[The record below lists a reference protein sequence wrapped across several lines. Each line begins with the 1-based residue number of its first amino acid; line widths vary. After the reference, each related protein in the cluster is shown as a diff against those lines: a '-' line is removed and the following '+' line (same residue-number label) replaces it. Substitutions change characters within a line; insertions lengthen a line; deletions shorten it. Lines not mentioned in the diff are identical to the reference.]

1 MAEIM
6 GNVMILV
13 FKDGTLNVTSAFNA
27 LSVLKIL
34 GIAATTVAD
43 GELKKQK
50 PEPEKKTMFFHPEL
64 ADKYKTQ

>member
-13 FKDGTLNVTSAFNA
+13 FKDGTLNVTSPFNP

-50 PEPEKKTMFFHPEL
+50 PEQVPLVTHPEL
-64 ADKYKTQ
+64 PDKYRTQ